1 MMYIRGVEG
10 EIQLTLALTQTMT
23 LTITLTPT
31 LTLILILAP
40 ANSIPYPNLIP
51 PNPPPKR
58 TLNDIFYL

>member
-1 MMYIRGVEG
+1 MMYIREVED
-10 EIQLTLALTQTMT
+10 EIPLTLALTQTMT

-51 PNPPPKR
+51 NPPPKR